1 MHERELVSVVI
12 PTRRRPQWIVCAV
25 ESVLKQSYTFLQ
37 VIVVVDGSDPETM
50 NALQYCKDARLE
62 VIALEENTGGSE
74 ARNIG
79 VRAAQGEWIAFLD
92 DDDWWMAEK
101 LERQMQLAANSRVRY
116 PIVSSRLLARS
127 RDIERVLPRRLLKPG
142 EAVGNYLF
150 CRRGFTYG
158 DGLLQTSTLL
168 VRRNLLLQAP
178 FQKDLKRHQDWDWL
192 LKVSQRPDVE
202 ILMLPEPLTVMRVER
217 TDGSVSRMGD
227 WKTSQVWAK
236 QNRSLMS
243 ARAYSFFISTECVSR
258 ARRSGVRMSALLP
271 LFWECFWSGQPGLR
285 QMALFFFFCFVPED
299 IRRQLRDRLLRT
311 KTAME
316 CEAYS

>member
-25 ESVLKQSYTFLQ
+25 ESVLRQSYTFLQ

-258 ARRSGVRMSALLP
+258 ARRNGVRMSALLP
-271 LFWECFWSGQPGLR
+271 LLWECFWSGQPGLR

-299 IRRQLRDRLLRT
+299 MRRQLRDRLLRT